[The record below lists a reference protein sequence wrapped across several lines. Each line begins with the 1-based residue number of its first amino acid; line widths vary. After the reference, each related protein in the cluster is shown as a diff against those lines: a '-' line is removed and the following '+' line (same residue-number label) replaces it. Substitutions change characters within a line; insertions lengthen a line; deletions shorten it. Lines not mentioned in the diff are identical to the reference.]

1 MVETS
6 RCGVSTL
13 CKTTNGMKENND
25 NNNSKLASLN
35 SKLNINQWAEEDRP
49 REKLAAM
56 GAESLTN
63 AELLAILIGSG
74 NTEDSAVDLMKRILS
89 DCDNSLNAL
98 GKMSIKELMDYK
110 GIGEAKAIS
119 ILAACE
125 LGKRRQSEE
134 VAQRKD
140 LGSAQAI
147 YQFMRPKMQDLD
159 VEEAWVV
166 LLNHNYKLI
175 KAERISR
182 GGITETAVDV
192 RLIVKSAV
200 LNNATI
206 VALVHN
212 HPSNN
217 TRPSKDDDRLT
228 ERVKKACEVMRLY
241 MLDHVIV
248 TDGAYYSYRE
258 QGKL

>member
-1 MVETS
+1 
-6 RCGVSTL
+6 
-13 CKTTNGMKENND
+13 
-25 NNNSKLASLN
+25 
-35 SKLNINQWAEEDRP
+35 
-49 REKLAAM
+49 
-56 GAESLTN
+56 
-63 AELLAILIGSG
+63 
-74 NTEDSAVDLMKRILS
+74 MKRILS

-140 LGSAQAI
+140 LGSAHAI

-200 LNNATI
+200 LNNATTQQGRRPPHGARKESMRGDE
-206 VALVHN
+206 ALHA
-212 HPSNN
+212 
-217 TRPSKDDDRLT
+217 RPRHRHRRSILQLPRAGKTITHYLR
-228 ERVKKACEVMRLY
+228 ERYTIRPHK
-241 MLDHVIV
+241 
-248 TDGAYYSYRE
+248 
-258 QGKL
+258 

>member
-1 MVETS
+1 MEVD
-6 RCGVSTL
+6 
-13 CKTTNGMKENND
+13 KD
-25 NNNSKLASLN
+25 NHYSKLSSLN
-35 SKLNINQWAEEDRP
+35 SKLSINQWAEEDRP

-56 GAESLTN
+56 GAEALTN

-74 NTEDSAVDLMKRILS
+74 NTEESAVDLMKKILGK
-89 DCDNSLNAL
+89 CGNSLNTL
-98 GKMSIKELMDYK
+98 GKMSIRELMDFK

-140 LGSAQAI
+140 LGSALAI

-166 LLNHNYKLI
+166 LLNQNYKLI
-175 KAERISR
+175 KAEKLSH

-192 RLIVKSAV
+192 RLLVKSAL

-217 TRPSKDDDRLT
+217 TRPSRDDDRLT

-241 MLDHVIV
+241 LLDHVIV